1 VRRIAF
7 AGVAVLA
14 LIAAACSSGD
24 AGQPDPADSPGVSAQ
39 LTQSAEAGGVT
50 VEATWL
56 TGDNVAG
63 VKADLA
69 RYPLAQFVALDIK
82 LDTHSGDLTSV
93 NMEQAAGLEQA
104 GTASQPQAWVSV
116 NDDSH
121 HREGVLVFRRDLKD
135 GPVTLAVRLAERELK
150 LLWESVPGG

>member
-1 VRRIAF
+1 MRRIAL
-7 AGVAVLA
+7 AGVAALA

-24 AGQPDPADSPGVSAQ
+24 AGESNPADSPGVSAV
-39 LTQSAEAGGVT
+39 LTQSAAAGGVT

-56 TGDNVAG
+56 TGDNVDR

-69 RYPLAQFVALDIK
+69 SYPFTQFVVLDIK
-82 LDTHSGDLTSV
+82 LDTHSGDLASV

-116 NDDSH
+116 SDDSH
-121 HREGVLVFRRDLKD
+121 HREGVLVFRRELKD
-135 GPVTLAVRLAERELK
+135 GPVTLAIDLGGKRVE
-150 LLWESVPGG
+150 LLWGTQP

>member
-1 VRRIAF
+1 MRRIAF

-24 AGQPDPADSPGVSAQ
+24 AGKPDPADSTGVSAV

-56 TGDNVAG
+56 TGDNADR
-63 VKADLA
+63 VKADLTS
-69 RYPLAQFVALDIK
+69 YPLTQFVVLDIK
-82 LDTHSGDLTSV
+82 LDTHSGDLESI

-104 GTASQPQAWVSV
+104 GTASPPQAWLSV
-116 NDDSH
+116 ADDSH
-121 HREGVLVFRRDLKD
+121 HREGVLVFRRELKS
-135 GPVTLAVRLAERELK
+135 GPVTLAIDLGGKQVE
-150 LLWESVPGG
+150 LLWQTQP